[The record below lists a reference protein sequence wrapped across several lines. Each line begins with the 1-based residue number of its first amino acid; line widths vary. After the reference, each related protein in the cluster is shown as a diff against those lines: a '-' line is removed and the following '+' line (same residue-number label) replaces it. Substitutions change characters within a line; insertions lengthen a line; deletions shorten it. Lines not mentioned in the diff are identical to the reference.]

1 MMPNDDEIINWSI
14 SESEIIDPELWIDN
28 ETDVDWVEDVND
40 LDESDDNIDSE
51 NDEKFD
57 DVEFEVTD

>member
-51 NDEKFD
+51 NDENFD